1 MDRAPLPGPAPGHVR
16 AWIGLGA
23 NLGDAAGSVRAAI
36 DALDALPGTRR
47 VAASRL
53 YRTPAWGRTDQPAFI
68 NAVAALDTA
77 LGPQALLAALLGLER
92 AAGRV
97 RDPAERWG
105 PRALDLDLLLHGD
118 AVLDLPAGDGPG
130 GLDGGTGALP
140 ALVLPH
146 PQMHLRAFV
155 LAPLAE
161 LAPGLALP
169 GHGRADVL
177 LAALDAGGIE
187 ALP

>member
-1 MDRAPLPGPAPGHVR
+1 MAAMPGPGAVR
-16 AWIGLGA
+16 AWVGLGA
-23 NLGDAAGSVRAAI
+23 NLGDAAGSVRAALA
-36 DALDALPGTRR
+36 ALDALPGTR
-47 VAASRL
+47 VHAASRL
-53 YRTPAWGRTDQPAFI
+53 YRTPAWGRTDQPDFI
-68 NAVAALDTA
+68 NAVAALDTTLA
-77 LGPQALLAALLGLER
+77 PQPLLAALLGLER

-97 RDPAERWG
+97 RDPAGRDRWG

-118 AVLDLPAGDGPG
+118 AVLDLPAGDGP
-130 GLDGGTGALP
+130 DGHHP

>member
-1 MDRAPLPGPAPGHVR
+1 MDRAPLPGPGPGRTR

-23 NLGDAAGSVRAAI
+23 NLGDAAASVRAAI

-47 VAASRL
+47 VEASRL
-53 YRTPAWGRTDQPAFI
+53 YRTPAWGRTDQPDFI

-118 AVLDLPAGDGPG
+118 AVLDLPAGDGPA
-130 GLDGGTGALP
+130 GALP
-140 ALVLPH
+140 ALQLPH

-161 LAPGLALP
+161 LAPGLVLP

-177 LAALDAGGIE
+177 LGALDAGGIE

>member
-36 DALDALPGTRR
+36 AALDALPGTRR

-53 YRTPAWGRTDQPAFI
+53 YRTPAWGRTDQPDFI
-68 NAVAALDTA
+68 NAVAALDTM

-118 AVLDLPAGDGPG
+118 AVLDLPAGDGV
-130 GLDGGTGALP
+130 DGALP

-161 LAPGLALP
+161 LAPALALP

-177 LAALDAGGIE
+177 LRALDAGGIE